1 MFDKKLVVISNYP
14 NSEEIKDGMMQRV
27 ANIDEYLLDYDRSYL
42 QISIKNNFK
51 PQKSIIKSDITEYR
65 LHFLKDY
72 FRICKILKKS
82 DVLFIHSLFNFIK
95 LIPFLFI
102 IRKKNIILDFH
113 GVVPEELEFMNKKF
127 KSFIYNI
134 VEKIAVRYSKHIIF
148 VTESM
153 KNYIANKY
161 KLNSY
166 KSHILNIFSKNVFRT
181 ANTDEIDSLRDK
193 YKINEEDVVFI
204 YSGNTQKWQNI
215 DLMLSCISKIKNVKN
230 YKFIILTGEIE
241 IIKNKLEEFSLL
253 DQNNI
258 IIDTVSPEELGNF
271 YSIAHYGFVLRDEHI
286 LNSVANPTK
295 LVEYMWYGII
305 PVVKYEEL
313 GDYKE
318 SGYEFIK
325 YNQIHINLKKKK
337 SLKNSQIIKNISHN
351 KFSMKLLVNG

>member
-1 MFDKKLVVISNYP
+1 MD
-14 NSEEIKDGMMQRV
+14 
-27 ANIDEYLLDYDRSYL
+27 LLDYDRSYL

-82 DVLFIHSLFNFIK
+82 DVLYIHSLFNFIK

-102 IRKKNIILDFH
+102 IKKKNIILDFH

-134 VEKIAVRYSKHIIF
+134 VEKIAVSYSKHIIF

-153 KNYIANKY
+153 ENYIANKY
-161 KLNSY
+161 KLNNY

-181 ANTDEIDSLRDK
+181 IDANDLNLLRNK
-193 YKINEEDVVFI
+193 YKINEDDVVFI

-241 IIKNKLEEFSLL
+241 IIKNKLKEFSLSE
-253 DQNNI
+253 QNNI

-305 PVVKYEEL
+305 PIVKFEDL
-313 GDYKE
+313 GDY
-318 SGYEFIK
+318 SDLGYEYIK
-325 YNQIHINLKKKK
+325 YENINIQMSQIKSEINIE
-337 SLKNSQIIKNISHN
+337 IIKNISNN
-351 KFSMKLLVNG
+351 KFSMKLLANG

>member
-1 MFDKKLVVISNYP
+1 MFDKKVVIISNYP

-27 ANIDEYLLDYDRSYL
+27 ANIDDYLLDYDRSYL
-42 QISIKNNFK
+42 QIGIKNNFRK
-51 PQKSIIKSDITEYR
+51 YVKNEKRNMTKYKFNFLIHYFSILRILIKSDTIYV
-65 LHFLKDY
+65 HSIYNFL
-72 FRICKILKKS
+72 R
-82 DVLFIHSLFNFIK
+82 
-95 LIPFLFI
+95 LIPFLLFLN
-102 IRKKNIILDFH
+102 KKNIILDFH

-181 ANTDEIDSLRDK
+181 VNTDKIDSLRDK

-271 YSIAHYGFVLRDEHI
+271 YTIAHYGFVLRDEHI

-305 PVVKYEEL
+305 PIVKFEDL
-313 GDYKE
+313 GDY
-318 SGYEFIK
+318 SNLGYEYIK
-325 YNQIHINLKKKK
+325 YENLHGTMNNLKSKT
-337 SLKNSQIIKNISHN
+337 NDEIIKNISNN
-351 KFSMKLLVNG
+351 KFDMKLLIES